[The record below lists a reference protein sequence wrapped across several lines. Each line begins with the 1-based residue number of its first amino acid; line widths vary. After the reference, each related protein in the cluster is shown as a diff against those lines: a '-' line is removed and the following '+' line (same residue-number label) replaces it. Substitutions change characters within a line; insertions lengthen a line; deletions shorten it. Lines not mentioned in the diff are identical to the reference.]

1 MENINLLSLSDIDQ
15 ILKITTSIWA
25 DEGNFSDYV
34 IRKIIKDKLSY
45 SIKIENEIICF
56 YLINRE
62 GEAFNEGYISLIC
75 VKEKYRH
82 KGLGY
87 KIMKYC
93 MDKAKNE
100 GVNKFYLHVPQN
112 NEYAINLYKK
122 LGFII
127 KKSYKNFFHSK
138 KNPESNPAYLMTKE
152 NKDNNNTKSED
163 QNKNKEKTNNKENAI
178 EKKDIK
184 EQIEHLD
191 FKECINNNL
200 NENYFLDSGIITFEQ
215 FSGFLDC
222 EFEEK
227 NSLNNSID
235 NFIEEKEKFLNKKR
249 KFDSNYI
256 SDDENRNIE
265 IKNTVIKDSK
275 PQISQNLGICFL

>member
-1 MENINLLSLSDIDQ
+1 M
-15 ILKITTSIWA
+15 K
-25 DEGNFSDYV
+25 
-34 IRKIIKDKLSY
+34 Y
-45 SIKIENEIICF
+45 SI
-56 YLINRE
+56 
-62 GEAFNEGYISLIC
+62 
-75 VKEKYRH
+75 
-82 KGLGY
+82 
-87 KIMKYC
+87 
-93 MDKAKNE
+93 DKAKNE
-100 GVNKFYLHVPQN
+100 GVNKFYLHVSQN

-122 LGFII
+122 LGFIV
-127 KKSYKNFFHSK
+127 KKSYKNYFHSK
-138 KNPESNPAYLMTKE
+138 KNPERNPAYLMIKE

-163 QNKNKEKTNNKENAI
+163 QNKNKEKTNNKENAN

-222 EFEEK
+222 EFEDK

-275 PQISQNLGICFL
+275 PQISQNLGNLLFVEQMKKPHN